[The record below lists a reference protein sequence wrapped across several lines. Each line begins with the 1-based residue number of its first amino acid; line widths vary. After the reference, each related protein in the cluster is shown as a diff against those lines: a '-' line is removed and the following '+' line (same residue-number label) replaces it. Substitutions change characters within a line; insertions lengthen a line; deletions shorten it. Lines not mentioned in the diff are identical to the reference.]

1 MGKTDGRPDSHGRG
15 RFNGGWTGSLATAGV
30 LGGTAVPAR
39 QTPCPLKAGFRCAAA
54 ASRLLHRDR
63 MTKDALFRMVAPV

>member
-1 MGKTDGRPDSHGRG
+1 MNKTLAGSLSHGLIPKGTSHFLGKTDGRPDSHGRG
-15 RFNGGWTGSLATAGV
+15 RFNGGWTGSLETAGV
-30 LGGTAVPAR
+30 
-39 QTPCPLKAGFRCAAA
+39 